1 MDFKTLLET
10 HRATIDALPFPE
22 LVRSMHDRFTT
33 IPEAEHLWI
42 ISHVTQTV
50 ITVWSEAFIN
60 ASRMNAIATVKETL
74 GDTVEAALDEKERA
88 DIAQGYVSFRT
99 HEWLR
104 ACFTEYRNITN
115 GRWALTADEETF
127 YKSLPIHLG

>member
-1 MDFKTLLET
+1 MDFNALMALHGDKLSL
-10 HRATIDALPFPE
+10 LPFPE
-22 LVRSMHDRFTT
+22 LNRSLRDTFTT

-60 ASRMNAIATVKETL
+60 ASRINAIAVVKESL
-74 GDTVEAALDEKERA
+74 GGAVESALDEKERA

-115 GRWALTADEETF
+115 GRWALTADEKAF
-127 YKSLPIHLG
+127 YKTLPIHLG

>member
-1 MDFKTLLET
+1 MDFKALMEK
-10 HRATIDALPFPE
+10 HRAAIEALPFPE
-22 LVRSMHDRFTT
+22 LVRSMNDTFTT

-60 ASRMNAIATVKETL
+60 ASRMNAIAIVKESL
-74 GDTVEAALDEKERA
+74 GDTVESALDDKERA

-99 HEWLR
+99 HAWLR
-104 ACFTEYRNITN
+104 SCFTEYRNITN
-115 GRWALTADEETF
+115 GRWALTDAEETY
-127 YKSLPIHLG
+127 YKTLPIHLG